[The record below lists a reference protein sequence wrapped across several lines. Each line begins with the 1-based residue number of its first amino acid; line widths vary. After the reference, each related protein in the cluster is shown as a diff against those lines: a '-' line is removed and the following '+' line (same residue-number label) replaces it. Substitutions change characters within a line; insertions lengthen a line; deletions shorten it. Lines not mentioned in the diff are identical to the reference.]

1 MLIRAFFLGEMPE
14 HSMAEVKSVVRQ
26 ILEGSSVLLTENVFN
41 VFKWSVKLKCHL
53 GDPMFDVV
61 TYMSA
66 GACSY

>member
-1 MLIRAFFLGEMPE
+1 MPE
-14 HSMAEVKSVVRQ
+14 HSMAEFKSVVRQ
-26 ILEGSSVLLTENVFN
+26 ILEGSASAVDTENVLN
-41 VFKWSVKLKCHL
+41 VFKWSVNLKCHL